1 MITTESQRM
10 TALYGVRMVPFKAL
24 RKGERFYFITNA
36 KRQACVK
43 KDARRYV
50 LEDTG
55 ETYGVPASR
64 AVVPL

>member
-24 RKGERFYFITNA
+24 KKGERFYFITNA

-43 KDARRYV
+43 NGARHYT
-50 LEDTG
+50 LEETG
-55 ETYGVPASR
+55 ATYGVPASR